1 MRNVGSW
8 SACLI
13 FAISAPLKAAQCA
26 NQGMYLHHASQI
38 EQPLQILCLLRLALP
53 PKFARVVAG
62 SNLRLEVGGMVFS
75 CERHPSTRIRLSAGR
90 FRLSVLL
97 KSTEK
102 GLSYPN
108 FCLRS
113 TAICRAPTLS
123 TCDSLVHLSSLCP
136 QLTENFHHLLEPW
149 RINLE
154 LSSYYQAHLPMAVKN
169 RTKMQIIPECIA
181 VFPVIFNG
189 ATILQLQ
196 RNRL

>member
-1 MRNVGSW
+1 MLQQQSSSRDRSSSS
-8 SACLI
+8 SATRCC
-13 FAISAPLKAAQCA
+13 SAPTLSSNVDPVAT
-26 NQGMYLHHASQI
+26 SF
-38 EQPLQILCLLRLALP
+38 PLTTELCLLRLALP